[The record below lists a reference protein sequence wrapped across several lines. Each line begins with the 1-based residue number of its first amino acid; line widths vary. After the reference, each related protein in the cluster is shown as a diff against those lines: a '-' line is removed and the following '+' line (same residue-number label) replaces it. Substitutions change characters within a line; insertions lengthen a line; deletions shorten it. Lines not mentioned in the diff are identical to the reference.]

1 MRGLGELEAAVMDV
15 LWHAREPLRVRQV
28 LERLDTGK
36 PLAYTTVMTVL
47 DNLHRKAWVA
57 RELEGKAYWYE
68 PQVSRAEAAANAL
81 REVLSASGDPQ
92 AALMHFAQTATDEES
107 ELLRKALRRK
117 ASKK

>member
-1 MRGLGELEAAVMDV
+1 
-15 LWHAREPLRVRQV
+15 
-28 LERLDTGK
+28 
-36 PLAYTTVMTVL
+36 
-47 DNLHRKAWVA
+47 
-57 RELEGKAYWYE
+57 
-68 PQVSRAEAAANAL
+68 L

>member
-15 LWHAREPLRVRQV
+15 LWHAGEPLRVRQV

-36 PLAYTTVMTVL
+36 ALAYTTVMTVL
-47 DNLHRKAWVA
+47 DNLHRKNWVS
-57 RELEGKAYWYE
+57 RELDGKAYLYE
-68 PQVSRAEAAANAL
+68 PTLSRAEAAANAL

-92 AALMHFAQTATDEES
+92 AALMHFVQSGTREES